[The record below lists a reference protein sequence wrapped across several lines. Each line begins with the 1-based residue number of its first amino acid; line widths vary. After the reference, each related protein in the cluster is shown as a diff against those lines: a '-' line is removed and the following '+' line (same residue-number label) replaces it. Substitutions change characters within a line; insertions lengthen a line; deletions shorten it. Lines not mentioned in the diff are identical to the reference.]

1 MFGLSSLFMKIL
13 FIGGSGVISRA
24 ATHQTL
30 AAGHELWLLN
40 RGRRRPVEGARTLVA
55 DLADAEGVRAALR
68 GHAWD
73 VVVQWIAFTAA
84 DLRRD
89 LELFRDCAGQ
99 YVFISSASVYQKP
112 PTHYLITESTP
123 RANPHWEYSRLKIA
137 CELELEAAHQASGF
151 PGVIVRPSLT
161 YGEDQVPLVLN
172 AWNQSWTLIDRMRR
186 GAPVIVPGDGTSLW
200 TITHNTDFAQGLV
213 GLFGNPATL
222 GHAFHIT
229 SDEVLTWNQIFQ
241 QAAQAAG
248 VRTPQFVHIPSDFI
262 ASCVPA
268 TLGTLLGDKAV
279 SVVFDNTKIKRF
291 VPGFTAR
298 TSFAAGIRRTIAWF
312 DADPARRQVD
322 AATNERWDK
331 LVAAYEG
338 GLAHAR
344 TQFLAG

>member
-1 MFGLSSLFMKIL
+1 MKIL

-24 ATHQTL
+24 ATEQTI

-40 RGRRRPVEGARTLVA
+40 RGKRRPIDGARSLVA
-55 DLADAEGVRAALR
+55 DLADLDGVRAALR
-68 GHAWD
+68 GHTWD
-73 VVVQWIAFTAA
+73 VVVQWIAFAPA
-84 DLRRD
+84 DIRRD
-89 LELFRDCAGQ
+89 LELFRDTTRQ
-99 YVFISSASVYQKP
+99 YLFISSASVYQKP
-112 PTHYLITESTP
+112 LTHYLITESTP

-137 CELELEAAHQASGF
+137 CEQELEAAHQATGF

-172 AWNQSWTLIDRMRR
+172 AWGQSWTLIDRMRR
-186 GAPVIVPGDGTSLW
+186 GAPVIIPGDGSSLW

-248 VRTPQFVHIPSDFI
+248 AVAPKWVHMPSDFI
-262 ASCVPA
+262 ISCVPA
-268 TLGTLLGDKAV
+268 VEGTLLGDKAV
-279 SVVFDNTKIKRF
+279 SAVFDNSKIKRF

-298 TSFAAGIRRTIAWF
+298 TNFAAGIRRTIAWF
-312 DADPARRQVD
+312 DADPARRQID
-322 AATNERWDK
+322 AATNQRWDK
-331 LVAAYEG
+331 LAAAY
-338 GLAHAR
+338 AAACAQAAA
-344 TQFLAG
+344 QFAAG